1 MAATS
6 LSCSGGLHKVHL
18 RKHLNHMQPKSGV
31 PVTCFAPS
39 RIPFVSKPKS
49 AETWSRQERALF
61 WRPSPVLKK
70 CSQGFSRVCALA
82 AAEES
87 HVRRAAPLAGGS
99 VKTPLVKICGVMNA
113 EDAAVAAKAG
123 ADLIGMVMWAGSERC
138 VTAEQVRAWRALR
151 ARSFSAFDI
160 LIVDIAG
167 AVKLPGETPKE
178 AHWSCLE
185 EVVLLQ

>member
-6 LSCSGGLHKVHL
+6 LSCSGGLHKVL
-18 RKHLNHMQPKSGV
+18 LNKHLNHMQPKSGV
-31 PVTCFAPS
+31 QPVTPCFAPF
-39 RIPFVSKPKS
+39 RIPFVSKATS
-49 AETWSRQERALF
+49 AETWSRQERALS

-82 AAEES
+82 AAEEC
-87 HVRRAAPLAGGS
+87 HVRRAARLAGGS

-123 ADLIGMVMWAGSERC
+123 ADFIGMVMWAGSERC

-151 ARSFSAFDI
+151 TRSRVSTFDI
-160 LIVDIAG
+160 LIVNTAG
-167 AVKLPGETPKE
+167 AVKLPCETSKKG
-178 AHWSCLE
+178 HWSCL
-185 EVVLLQ
+185 